1 MDPKDEFELTGTTF
15 SQLLFGDDLDA
26 TTPALPLPHHHSLSA
41 SPIFSFHKPPKM
53 LCFGNHETIP
63 HIPPTIVTP
72 QKSVITSSD
81 SSSASSSNHT
91 NTAFTSLPKSTKKR
105 NGLGQEP
112 LTKVGV
118 GGQRQTKK
126 TKAEN
131 PTSTGHAKRKERL
144 GERIAAL
151 QQLVSPFG
159 KTDTASVLH
168 EAMGYIRFLHD
179 QVQVLCSPY
188 LQSLSSSHQQ
198 HQHVS
203 PIPSFIILAFFFMV
217 QDKRSTKQS
226 QVWLQNTDIV
236 DAIACLENL
245 DDEYDL
251 LEGEGE
257 KKEEEVKKDLRSRGL
272 CLIPVGCTVH
282 VASSNGAD
290 YWSPGAIGNKVSP
303 SGKK

>member
-26 TTPALPLPHHHSLSA
+26 TPALPLPHHHCSYDHHTLSA
-41 SPIFSFHKPPKM
+41 SPLFSFHKPPKM
-53 LCFGNHETIP
+53 LCFGNHQTQP

-91 NTAFTSLPKSTKKR
+91 NTAFTSLPKSTSLQKKR

-112 LTKVGV
+112 VTKVGV
-118 GGQRQTKK
+118 GGQRLTKK

-131 PTSTGHAKRKERL
+131 PTSTGHAKRKEKL

-188 LQSLSSSHQQ
+188 LQSLSSSHHQ
-198 HQHVS
+198 HQHG
-203 PIPSFIILAFFFMV
+203 
-217 QDKRSTKQS
+217 DG
-226 QVWLQNTDIV
+226 
-236 DAIACLENL
+236 ENN
-245 DDEYDL
+245 
-251 LEGEGE
+251 
-257 KKEEEVKKDLRSRGL
+257 EEEVKKDLRSRGL

-290 YWSPGAIGNKVSP
+290 FWSPGAIGNKVSP